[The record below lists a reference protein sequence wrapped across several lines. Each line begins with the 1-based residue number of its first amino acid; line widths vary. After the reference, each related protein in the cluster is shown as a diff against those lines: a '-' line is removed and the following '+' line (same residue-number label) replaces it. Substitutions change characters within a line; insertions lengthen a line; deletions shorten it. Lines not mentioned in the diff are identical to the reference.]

1 MQDVSERA
9 AAFGV
14 PSSAWP
20 SIPVAEWQTT
30 GYRDRVQLERP
41 R

>member
-30 GYRDRVQLERP
+30 VYRAKLERP